1 MSKVD
6 ILQTS
11 LIPDYFNKIEMV
23 FKKLNNF
30 PIIKNKDGIPIP
42 PINMYLTSY
51 LNNSLS
57 ENTIKRTAF
66 CLSMLVSYCDK
77 NSIKL
82 EEFLEDDLIS
92 LSRELQSEKDEKGR
106 VRSNTTVNNI
116 LHNIIKFFDFFGK
129 MFLNNDSY
137 LQNVF
142 NVEEQ
147 SVSARG
153 SLKSVKKYKAL
164 LLNSEKNTRN
174 PININD
180 IDLIYRNIGEL
191 YVSRFAQER
200 TKVLLKLLEH
210 TGARL
215 GEISLIKITDITEA
229 INHEKGLLKLNT
241 LKRRTLVIRFI
252 PVDKEIL
259 NHINTFIKIYRNKV
273 IRATVKNKD
282 EGYLFINEKTGEKIN
297 FNSLGNDF
305 NKLTNKLGLNKSLCA
320 HMFRHRFITN
330 IFINLIQQYDVEN
343 KDSFRNAL
351 LDLNTLKAHVQQL
364 TGHKDIKSL
373 DTYLHL
379 AKSELANMP
388 EILKKLD
395 EQRNVES
402 IEAQERYLLSE
413 LKLGNIS
420 TEKYIADLEELKR
433 I

>member
-6 ILQTS
+6 ILKVA
-11 LIPDYFNKIEMV
+11 LIPDYFNKNEVV

-30 PIIKNKDGIPIP
+30 PFIKNKDGIPIM
-42 PINMYLTSY
+42 PINMYLTSH

-66 CLSMLVSYCDK
+66 CLNMLVAYCNK
-77 NSIKL
+77 NNIKL
-82 EEFLEDDLIS
+82 QEFLEDDLIN
-92 LSRELQSEKDEKGR
+92 LSRELQLEKDDKGR

-116 LHNIIKFFDFFGK
+116 LYNIIKFFDFFGK
-129 MFLNNDSY
+129 MFLNNNSY
-137 LQNVF
+137 LQNIF

-147 SVSARG
+147 SVSIRG
-153 SLKSVKKYKAL
+153 SLRSVKRHKSL
-164 LLNSEKNTRN
+164 VLNSEKNTRN
-174 PININD
+174 PINVND
-180 IDLIYRNIGEL
+180 IDLIYRNINEL

-215 GEISLIKITDITEA
+215 GEISLIKVIDITEA
-229 INHEKGLLKLNT
+229 INHEKGFLKLQT
-241 LKRRTLVIRFI
+241 LKRRTEVTRFI

-259 NHINTFIKIYRNKV
+259 NQINTFIKIYRNKV
-273 IRATVKNKD
+273 IRATVKNND
-282 EGYLFINEKTGEKIN
+282 EGYLFINEQTGKKIN
-297 FNSLGNDF
+297 SNSLGNDF
-305 NKLTNKLGLNKSLCA
+305 NKLRNKLNLDKSLCA

-330 IFINLIQQYDVEN
+330 IFINLIKQYDLEN

-395 EQRNVES
+395 EQRNIES
-402 IEAQERYLLSE
+402 IDAQERYLLNE
-413 LKLGNIS
+413 LKLGNIT
-420 TEKYIADLEELKR
+420 TEKYIAELEKLKKL
-433 I
+433 